1 MLNKIS
7 DGRSKL
13 EELARKDLEYRYY
26 AEALSSIESGEKDK
40 GVWAKAFADA
50 GGDSDKAQA
59 KYIELIVE
67 KMMLATEAEDEID
80 ANLAKEKEEEL
91 RKQKEDTEKLLGGGL
106 RPSSGQALLLTIL
119 FLFVIIGLGLTAS

>member
-1 MLNKIS
+1 MHGIW
-7 DGRSKL
+7 GREQEGS
-13 EELARKDLEYRYY
+13 
-26 AEALSSIESGEKDK
+26 SSIVIS
-40 GVWAKAFADA
+40 

-91 RKQKEDTEKLLGGGL
+91 RKQKEDIEKSLGGGL
-106 RPSSGQALLLTIL
+106 QPSSGKALWLLTILSFL
-119 FLFVIIGLGLTAS
+119 FLFVIIGLA

>member
-1 MLNKIS
+1 MGKGARRVIL
-7 DGRSKL
+7 L

-91 RKQKEDTEKLLGGGL
+91 RKQKEDIEKSLGGGL
-106 RPSSGQALLLTIL
+106 QPSSGKALWLLTILSFL
-119 FLFVIIGLGLTAS
+119 FLFVIIGLA